1 MTISNS
7 ILLALIGK
15 TVSFKEKVLDQTFD
29 VTGEIQGIC
38 FDVSGS
44 VEFFVNDNTYSLSNF
59 DGFDFKI
66 H

>member
-29 VTGEIQGIC
+29 VIGEIQGIC
-38 FDVSGS
+38 FSRTGE
-44 VEFFVNDNTYSLSNF
+44 VEFFVNENTYSLSNF

>member
-15 TVSFKEKVLDQTFD
+15 TVSFKQKVLDQTFD

>member
-15 TVSFKEKVLDQTFD
+15 TVSFKHEAFGQTFD
-29 VTGEIQGIC
+29 VMGQIQGIV
-38 FDVSGS
+38 FDISGS
-44 VEFFVNDNTYSLSNF
+44 VEFFVNENTYSLSNF

>member
-1 MTISNS
+1 MTISHS

-15 TVSFKEKVLDQTFD
+15 TVSFKQNVLDQTFD
-29 VTGEIQGIC
+29 VTGEIKGIV
-38 FDVSGS
+38 FSIGS
-44 VEFFVNDNTYSLSNF
+44 IEFFVNDDTYSLSNF